1 MKSTTA
7 DIARITSPVTLTT
20 STVPMVFDTPSSVM
34 APLFIKSLTNT
45 VQNIIHPVNRI
56 IYIALNTNDRISR
69 FLFLKILYLM

>member
-34 APLFIKSLTNT
+34 APLFIKSLTNP
-45 VQNIIHPVNRI
+45 VQNIMHPVNRS